1 MPVKDGLAASREIL
15 AHYDALG
22 AAAAASGRV
31 AQPPPVIIAM
41 TASAMESDRR
51 QCQQAGMQD
60 FLPKPVN
67 VLTLRQKIEVWAE
80 KVKATRLATPV
91 VATPAAAAGALP
103 VTGTPVPVGGLSPLT
118 AHLLRPRLLA
128 NHNK

>member
-1 MPVKDGLAASREIL
+1 MLCVANRPVKDGLAASREIL
-15 AHYDALG
+15 AHYAG
-22 AAAAASGRV
+22 MGSGGH
-31 AQPPPVIIAM
+31 PPPVIIAM

-80 KVKATRLATPV
+80 KVKAARVAATPSGS
-91 VATPAAAAGALP
+91 AAALP

-118 AHLLRPRLLA
+118 AHLLRPRLIA

>member
-1 MPVKDGLAASREIL
+1 MKDGLAASREIL
-15 AHYDALG
+15 AHYADM
-22 AAAAASGRV
+22 AATVIGSR
-31 AQPPPVIIAM
+31 QPAPVIIAM

-80 KVKATRLATPV
+80 KVKAARVA
-91 VATPAAAAGALP
+91 ATPASSAAALP

-118 AHLLRPRLLA
+118 AHLLRPRLIA
-128 NHNK
+128 NNNK